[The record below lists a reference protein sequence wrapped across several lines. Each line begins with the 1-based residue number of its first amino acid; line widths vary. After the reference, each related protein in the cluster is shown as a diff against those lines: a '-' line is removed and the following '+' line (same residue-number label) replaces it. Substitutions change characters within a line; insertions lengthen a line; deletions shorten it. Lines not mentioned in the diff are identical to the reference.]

1 MKKRTAAALL
11 ILLLALPLPACSA
24 PEPAETEEEGYLLY
38 YLAPEET
45 SRGGDRIQ
53 GRYEQLEV
61 PENAGTRETAWAV
74 MERLLAGS
82 SDGTLSSPLP
92 GGVELLGLEIQDR
105 RACVD
110 LSSGISQLSGVEL
123 AMADYCLTLSLTG
136 LDGIGSVSV
145 TAQGRSIGQQPKQ
158 IFYERDVLLSTMG
171 DVLQTVDVT
180 LYFLNGD
187 GALTGESRTLS
198 LYEGQTV
205 AESLVAALLEG
216 PENRELTKVIPEG
229 FTVNYVRVDNGIC
242 YVSLP
247 AASLELLPADR
258 ASQQIILWSLA
269 ESLYSVE
276 AVEELRLLADG
287 EELNNFGLI
296 PVETVAVRPKG

>member
-1 MKKRTAAALL
+1 M
-11 ILLLALPLPACSA
+11 
-24 PEPAETEEEGYLLY
+24 
-38 YLAPEET
+38 
-45 SRGGDRIQ
+45 
-53 GRYEQLEV
+53 
-61 PENAGTRETAWAV
+61 
-74 MERLLAGS
+74 
-82 SDGTLSSPLP
+82 
-92 GGVELLGLEIQDR
+92 
-105 RACVD
+105 
-110 LSSGISQLSGVEL
+110 
-123 AMADYCLTLSLTG
+123 
-136 LDGIGSVSV
+136 
-145 TAQGRSIGQQPKQ
+145 
-158 IFYERDVLLSTMG
+158 
-171 DVLQTVDVT
+171 VDVT

-229 FTVNYVRVDNGIC
+229 FTVNYVRVDSGIC

-247 AASLELLPADR
+247 AASLELLPEDR
-258 ASQQIILWSLA
+258 ASQQTILWSLA

-287 EELNNFGLI
+287 EELTSFGLI